1 MVTPFR
7 SDQHV
12 KLHVW
17 WNSTLPET
25 TDYVVTIT
33 HIDSEKCMLK
43 DSPFE
48 NHKHIKCAP
57 IVVSAVCIYN
67 AMYAFLYLLII
78 LYVPSNQ
85 TDPDYVFASNGNVLF
100 LCDSYADSPWTIHG
114 NCYTRNRGHAVY
126 LIKQLLVQIALIWH
140 IHCKMQ
146 NRFPFW
152 KATLKW

>member
-1 MVTPFR
+1 MELFTSFRPERQTLVVNPPPYVPHVGLMVTPFR

-57 IVVSAVCIYN
+57 IVVSALTGTEITQQYWRPTSIG
-67 AMYAFLYLLII
+67 A
-78 LYVPSNQ
+78 
-85 TDPDYVFASNGNVLF
+85 
-100 LCDSYADSPWTIHG
+100 
-114 NCYTRNRGHAVY
+114 
-126 LIKQLLVQIALIWH
+126 
-140 IHCKMQ
+140 
-146 NRFPFW
+146 
-152 KATLKW
+152 AT